1 VLIAGTVVETT
12 SPSIVVDV
20 DDSGIVV
27 GTIDV
32 DDDATVVDGSVVAG
46 GSVVTTVVLVG
57 VVAEVGTARDCFLC
71 TVVDVATEVV
81 DTGTVVD
88 VVVDVGGVV
97 DAVVGVTAARGLPV
111 FATDCA
117 PNPTT
122 LTARTRT
129 SYSVPLVRPAISNF
143 VAARST
149 LTHVV
154 PSIEYS

>member
-1 VLIAGTVVETT
+1 
-12 SPSIVVDV
+12 VVDV

-46 GSVVTTVVLVG
+46 GSVETTVVLVG

-81 DTGTVVD
+81 DTGNVVEVD

-111 FATDCA
+111 FAGDCA

-129 SYSVPLVRPAISNF
+129 SYSVPLARPVISNF
-143 VAARST
+143 VDARST